1 MATTNA
7 ATVEARPSKRH
18 RHGVVQADLS
28 CMMCG
33 RMVGQIID
41 GRVVHRSGCGGQLR
55 VDRGLLRCCQCSGS
69 VYREPVSS
77 LTAR

>member
-1 MATTNA
+1 MATANA
-7 ATVEARPSKRH
+7 ASVDTQPSKLH
-18 RHGVVQADLS
+18 KHGVVQADLS

-41 GRVVHRSGCGGQLR
+41 GIVVHRAGCGGQLR
-55 VDRGLLRCCQCSGS
+55 VDRGLLRCCQCGGS
-69 VYREPVSS
+69 VYREPVSF